1 MLAYGLRSVRAV
13 AGLALAALL
22 AGCVAT
28 RPAVIVSSPTSA
40 EAPPSSTAD
49 APRRSGGIYTG
60 VGYRPLFED
69 ARPRYV
75 GDLLTITLNE
85 KLNAAQKASSSA
97 DRNSDIDAGIKSLR
111 GVKGV
116 GISGPQ
122 ITAGTENTFAGKG
135 ATESSNL
142 FTGTI
147 TSTVIRVLPNGNLV
161 VAGEKQIGIRQNSE
175 TLKFQGVVDPKNILP
190 GNTVL
195 STAIAD
201 VRIDYAGGGYIEDAQ
216 TQGWLARFFNA
227 WSPL

>member
-1 MLAYGLRSVRAV
+1 MPSRWIGA
-13 AGLALAALL
+13 ALVALL
-22 AGCVAT
+22 AGCVAP
-28 RPAVIVSSPTSA
+28 RPPVIVSSPTTA
-40 EAPPSSTAD
+40 EAPAPAAGA

-75 GDLLTITLNE
+75 GDVLTITLNE

-97 DRNSDIDAGIKSLR
+97 DRNSEIDAGIKALR

-116 GISGPQ
+116 GISGPRL
-122 ITAGTENTFAGKG
+122 TADTDNKFEGKG

-147 TSTVIRVLPNGNLV
+147 TSTVIRVLPNGNLL

-175 TLKFQGVVDPKNILP
+175 TLKFQGVVDPKNIQP

-201 VRIDYAGGGYIEDAQ
+201 VRIDYSGGGYIEDAQ

>member
-1 MLAYGLRSVRAV
+1 MRRAWLATL
-13 AGLALAALL
+13 ALL
-22 AGCVAT
+22 AGCVVVPRHEA
-28 RPAVIVSSPTSA
+28 IVTGPTTA
-40 EAPPSSTAD
+40 EAPVASAAE

-75 GDLLTITLNE
+75 GDVITITLNE

-97 DRNSDIDAGIKSLR
+97 DRNSKIDAGITALR

-116 GISGPQ
+116 GIAGPKIQ
-122 ITAGTENTFAGKG
+122 AGTDNTFEGKG

-147 TSTVIRVLPNGNLV
+147 TGTVIRVLSNGNLL
-161 VAGEKQIGIRQNSE
+161 VAGEKQIGIRQNAE

-201 VRIDYAGGGYIEDAQ
+201 VRIDYAGGGSIEDAQ